1 MLKSTCVLLKSPFLV
16 GQIALFRCLTPP
28 LGPLKAALRAG
39 RAEAADLQR
48 VSEDLAAE
56 LATRQR
62 EQRRLE
68 GERQQLETHCCCV
81 GKILG
86 LGKLMEVVKLMS
98 WL

>member
-28 LGPLKAALRAG
+28 LVPFKAASRAS
-39 RAEAADLQR
+39 AEAADLQR

-86 LGKLMEVVKLMS
+86 LGKLMEVVELMS